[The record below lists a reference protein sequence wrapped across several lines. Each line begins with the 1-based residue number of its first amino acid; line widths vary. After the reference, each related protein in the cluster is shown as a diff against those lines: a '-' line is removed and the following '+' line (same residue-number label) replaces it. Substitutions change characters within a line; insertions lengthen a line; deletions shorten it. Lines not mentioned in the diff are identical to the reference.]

1 MEFAF
6 LVGLGRPSNTGS
18 SQSYSELLAVT
29 LYPFFE
35 SKCNLHSP
43 KSLFITQGCSIFLSS
58 TLVIKNSQNAAPRR
72 QNDKQP
78 ELYILIFYRHTL
90 AGASWNNKHSF
101 FFFFFSPW
109 LPLQPLT
116 QVKNT
121 ESSWIFCPCFQ
132 CKLLSN
138 DIVTAFNATASL
150 LL

>member
-101 FFFFFSPW
+101 FFFFF
-109 LPLQPLT
+109 PLDHH
-116 QVKNT
+116 
-121 ESSWIFCPCFQ
+121 SSHLH
-132 CKLLSN
+132 KLKLQKVPEYSAH
-138 DIVTAFNATASL
+138 VFSVSY
-150 LL
+150 

>member
-101 FFFFFSPW
+101 FFFFPLDHHSSHLHKLKLQKVPEYSAHVFS
-109 LPLQPLT
+109 
-116 QVKNT
+116 V
-121 ESSWIFCPCFQ
+121 SY
-132 CKLLSN
+132 
-138 DIVTAFNATASL
+138 
-150 LL
+150 